1 MIKVNTPQNINTG
14 ISARFDTSAA
24 TVDAGTLNMI
34 GQQSNRAAGS
44 MQQIYQ
50 EADRNLSD
58 ALNYQ
63 LEVNKAAAENAAQAM
78 QVKSQEIMS
87 ELSTI
92 KGAAAVNLD
101 AEEEV
106 RKRYS
111 EYLKTVDKGLKND
124 QQRQIFDNHSFQIER
139 SLLNAA
145 TKHKIKEVASYN
157 KEVLDSSAQ
166 LAGRSL
172 MLAADDNERQ
182 QAIGNIQGYI
192 SKLGQLEGWSEEK
205 VLIETQKRTSESLSA
220 LIDTQL
226 KNGNIDAANEMMTKY
241 AAYLSGTEII
251 KTKGFVEEEIA
262 RQAADINADALTN
275 ANGGTVTIRVADGG
289 DNVDV
294 SAFSYDKRMHNSA
307 SLASLSTRARD
318 AQSTFNALS
327 KGGEAAT
334 NVTTI
339 ARMAVQSGFSPE
351 QAAVIAGNIYREHG
365 ASTKGIY
372 NKNIHSDEANK
383 KLNYGMINWQGSRAK
398 EFDAFVRARGMN
410 PSNLSGE
417 SGIKVQLDFM
427 MQEMRSK
434 EAKNSR
440 AFLNAKTPKD
450 AAKGFESYIRWD
462 AEGKVLRGNTG
473 KHFGKMDGA
482 TAYAYQSI
490 GGSLSRGGMRDVA
503 IDTSS
508 EEAIRRSA
516 REGGMLSKQ
525 IDDLV
530 ASYNKRVAAKE
541 REKKDREDA
550 IVLEAENALVSAGG
564 DYDSLPP
571 SIRAK
576 VRGSM
581 GAAKEEELRR
591 YGHSLRTGTES
602 RLAYENVVEIEAL
615 ANNEARLKSMSPQ
628 QLGALIPRY
637 GRNAV
642 ADLLSKQNRL
652 KDREKTGS
660 DLKSEKAPSSVEMLM
675 ARDAAGLK
683 ELKGDEA
690 TYAKFNIQNALDSTA
705 QKLGRNLTPAERTQV
720 IREVSQTKIKQE
732 SFFGLLTT
740 EKPVIAQKP
749 YE

>member
-1 MIKVNTPQNINTG
+1 
-14 ISARFDTSAA
+14 
-24 TVDAGTLNMI
+24 
-34 GQQSNRAAGS
+34 
-44 MQQIYQ
+44 
-50 EADRNLSD
+50 
-58 ALNYQ
+58 
-63 LEVNKAAAENAAQAM
+63 
-78 QVKSQEIMS
+78 
-87 ELSTI
+87 
-92 KGAAAVNLD
+92 
-101 AEEEV
+101 
-106 RKRYS
+106 
-111 EYLKTVDKGLKND
+111 
-124 QQRQIFDNHSFQIER
+124 
-139 SLLNAA
+139 
-145 TKHKIKEVASYN
+145 
-157 KEVLDSSAQ
+157 
-166 LAGRSL
+166 

-182 QAIGNIQGYI
+182 QAIGNIQGYVV
-192 SKLGQLEGWSEEK
+192 KLGQLEGWSTEK
-205 VLIETQKRTSESLSA
+205 VQIEIQKRTSESLSA

-241 AAYLSGTEII
+241 AAYLDGTEII

-262 RQAADINADALTN
+262 RQAADINADALAN
-275 ANGGTVTIRVADGG
+275 ANGGTVTIKVAGG
-289 DNVDV
+289 GQDVDV
-294 SAFSYDKRMHNSA
+294 SAFAYDKRMNNGASA
-307 SLASLSTRARD
+307 ASLSTRARD
-318 AQSTFNALS
+318 GQSTFNALS

-334 NVTTI
+334 NVATI

-351 QAAVIAGNIYREHG
+351 QAAVIAGNVYREHG

-372 NKNIHSDEANK
+372 SKGVHSDAANG

-427 MQEMRSK
+427 MQEMRGK

-440 AFLNAKTPKD
+440 AFLSAKTPKD

-490 GGSLSRGGMRDVA
+490 GGSLSGGRMREVS

-508 EEAIRRSA
+508 EEAIRHSA

-564 DYDSLPP
+564 DYDALPP

-581 GAAKEEELRR
+581 GAAKEGELRR

-615 ANNEARLKSMSPQ
+615 ASDEARLKSMSPQ

-642 ADLLSKQNRL
+642 ADLLAKQNRL

-660 DLKSEKAPSSVEMLM
+660 GINSEKAPSSVEMLM

-690 TYAKFNIQNALDSTA
+690 TYAKFNIQNALDATA
-705 QKLGRNLTPAERTQV
+705 QKLGRNLTPTERTQV